1 MSMLFKRIKDWATS
15 ITAFRTGD
23 VIPVDGPSGTAKMSK
38 DDLLAEMTKDS
49 VLKEFVPT
57 SAGVTE
63 KSVYGDGYY
72 ITASGSLTANAS
84 YGISIPYLLKDGETV
99 IFHVCSGYTG
109 SNSFPI
115 FKTNQATIDENST
128 FESLGT
134 SAGSAATYDDYEYT
148 NNTGSDIY
156 VVSNNRYATPGT
168 PRVYIGTYR
177 QNAPTFQEFNDALSD
192 KADVGTYEISEGYD
206 RYYNGV
212 GKGINEYY
220 LDASGVLHAD
230 VNYFVTDSIELKDGE
245 KISCTDVVNNVAYP
259 LFQASSNVI
268 TTSTTFTA
276 LGTGKTSTPSYTNTS
291 GGTIYV
297 VLCLRLS
304 NPNPAHYTITK
315 KGVDAPTYEDFKILN
330 GRTKGINEIDALE
343 YYAVV
348 SYGVIAS
355 DGSYNNSSNY
365 EHVEFRREPW
375 MKKVSVV
382 ASNNTLNRLN
392 VAFFTTPVFDKDN
405 CAPAF
410 ISGERFYGT
419 DIEQV
424 VDIPENCN
432 YVYIASLKSLGNIK
446 QIVILGDYD
455 ELTVLSFNKDLV
467 DKVYASNMTRGVKPV
482 LSLLH
487 FSDIHGVTRNLEN
500 VVKVQNYFSDIMSDV
515 IDTGDDVNDQFSDP
529 DIFAGVAGAEKILRC
544 IGNHDNAV
552 KSGSVYDFNAK
563 TASECYDKFFAP
575 YINDWS
581 VTYTADKC
589 YYYKDYPTQG
599 VRLVVLDVMHNDSTQ
614 EAWLDSVLA
623 DAKTNEL
630 AVICANHY
638 PRIIDGYQTPFND
651 ASPAANNMPEA
662 WASSVDLFIS
672 GGGEFVC
679 WLCGHTHKDSVGTIQ
694 GHQNQ
699 VMIVIDTSATGRS
712 VTSNTYRKFY
722 TRSQDLMNVISVDRN
737 NTTIKVVRIG
747 ARERD
752 DLQVI
757 DSMVID
763 YSTRTLVR

>member
-1 MSMLFKRIKDWATS
+1 MATNDEIRAKDILPHKTS
-15 ITAFRTGD
+15 FASGD
-23 VIPVDGPSGTAKMSK
+23 GFYGDGDSSFFMEA
-38 DDLLAEMTKDS
+38 DDLRAEMTKDS
-49 VLKEFVPT
+49 VLKEFVTAST
-57 SAGVTE
+57 SVLE

-72 ITASGSLTANAS
+72 INALGSLSSNAA
-84 YGISIPYLLKDGETV
+84 YAISIPYLLKDGETV
-99 IFHVCSGYTG
+99 VFHVCSGYTS

-128 FESLGT
+128 FESLGS
-134 SAGSAATYDDYEYT
+134 SAGSAATYEDYEYT
-148 NNTGSDIY
+148 NNTGLDIY

-168 PRVYIGTYR
+168 PRIYIGTYR

-192 KADVGTYEISEGYD
+192 KVDVETYEICDGYD
-206 RYYNGV
+206 RYFNGV

-245 KISCTDVVNNVAYP
+245 KISCTNVVNNVAYP
-259 LFQASSNVI
+259 LFKASTKVI
-268 TTSTTFTA
+268 TTSTTFVA
-276 LGTGKTSTPSYTNTS
+276 LGTGKTTTPSYTNTS
-291 GGTIYV
+291 GSTIYV
-297 VLCLRLS
+297 VLCLRL
-304 NPNPAHYTITK
+304 NTTPAHYTITK

-330 GRTKGINEIDALE
+330 ERTKGIKEIDALK

-348 SYGVIAS
+348 SYGVITS
-355 DGSYNNSSNY
+355 GGSYNNSSNY
-365 EHVEFRREPW
+365 EHVEFRKEPW
-375 MKKVSVV
+375 MKKVSVI
-382 ASNNTLNRLN
+382 ASNNTLDRLN

-405 CAPAF
+405 CAATF
-410 ISGERFYGT
+410 IRGERFYGT

-424 VDIPENCN
+424 VDIPETCN
-432 YVYIASLKSLGNIK
+432 YIYISSLKSLGNIK
-446 QIVILGDYD
+446 QIVIIGDYD
-455 ELTVLSFNKDLV
+455 ELTVLYFNKDIV
-467 DKVYASNMTRGVKPV
+467 DKVYASNMTRGAKPV

-500 VVKVQNYFSDIMSDV
+500 VVKVQNYFSDIIADV
-515 IDTGDDVNDQFSDP
+515 IDTGDDVHDQFSDP
-529 DIFAGVAGAEKILRC
+529 DIFAGIAGAEKILRC

-552 KSGSVYDFNAK
+552 KSGGVYDFNAK
-563 TASECYDKFFAP
+563 TAAECYEKFFAP
-575 YINDWS
+575 YIADWG
-581 VTYTADKC
+581 VTHTTDKC
-589 YYYKDYPTQG
+589 YYYKDYPNQG
-599 VRLVVLDVMHNDSTQ
+599 VRLVVLDAMHNDSTQ
-614 EAWLDSVLA
+614 EAWLDSVLD
-623 DAKTNEL
+623 DAKTNGL

-638 PRIIDGYQTPFND
+638 QRVIDGYDTPFND
-651 ASPAANNMPEA
+651 ASPAVNNMPES
-662 WASSVDLFIS
+662 WASSVDSFIT

-712 VTSNTYRKFY
+712 ETSNTYRKFY

-752 DLQVI
+752 DMQVI

-763 YSTRTLVR
+763 YSTRRLVG